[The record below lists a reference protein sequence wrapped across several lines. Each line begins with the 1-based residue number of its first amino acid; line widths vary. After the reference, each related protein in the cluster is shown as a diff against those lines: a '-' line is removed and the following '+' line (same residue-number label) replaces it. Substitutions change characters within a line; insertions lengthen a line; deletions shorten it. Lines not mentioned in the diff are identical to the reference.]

1 MGIIRLIAI
10 LLLLPGLAHSSEL
23 YFGVLP
29 DSSLR
34 AQPEGTS
41 KARYT
46 AGLLVDKDLGDL
58 VPRAK
63 IETLMDSTNSD
74 ISFHPA
80 SVRYEVGVE
89 LQLNDGWYADLSRN
103 CWHTIDGYGTEDYWM
118 LRAVVRW

>member
-1 MGIIRLIAI
+1 MLI
-10 LLLLPGLAHSSEL
+10 LLLPCASFASEL

-34 AQPEGTS
+34 AQPQGTS
-41 KARYT
+41 KVRYT
-46 AGLLVDKDLGDL
+46 AGLLVDKDVGDF
-58 VPRAK
+58 VARAK
-63 IETLMDSTNSD
+63 IETLMDRTNGD
-74 ISFHPA
+74 VSFHPA

-118 LRAVVRW
+118 LKAGVRW

>member
-1 MGIIRLIAI
+1 MVIVI
-10 LLLLPGLAHSSEL
+10 LLLILFSFPVDASEL
-23 YFGVLP
+23 YISVLP

-34 AQPEGTS
+34 AQPNNTS

-63 IETLMDSTNSD
+63 IETLMDATNSD

-103 CWHTIDGYGTEDYWM
+103 CWHTIDAYGTEDYWM
-118 LRAVVRW
+118 LKVGVRW

>member
-1 MGIIRLIAI
+1 MKKLF
-10 LLLLPGLAHSSEL
+10 LLLALITAPAYASEV

-34 AQPEGTS
+34 AQPNGTS

-63 IETLMDSTNSD
+63 IETLMDRTNGD
-74 ISFHPA
+74 VSFHPA

-118 LRAVVRW
+118 LKAGVRW